1 MAGLSVLILETQ
13 KKQRDRLTEKLEEAG
28 YDVRIAENGQ
38 LLLSEVSTHP
48 PHAVILDIDLPGDE
62 GMHVLKAI
70 HDFLPELPII
80 VEAVDPTVEQAVE
93 VMRRGAHN
101 YISKRSPLAT
111 AVEVLSHALER
122 ERMDAETKEKAKER
136 KIRTFDDPA
145 SLASIDRILAR
156 HHYSDS
162 MLISYM
168 QDIQDELRYLPQEA
182 LRFIARRLN
191 VSLPRVYGI
200 ATFYK
205 SFSLRPR
212 GRYVIQVC
220 MGTACHVR
228 GSGNILQSFEREL
241 GIPSGETTYD
251 ERFSLESVRCVGCCG
266 LAPVFI
272 INGKFYGNMTQ
283 EQVPKVL
290 SKYE

>member
-1 MAGLSVLILETQ
+1 MAVLSVLVLETR
-13 KKQRDRLTEKLEEAG
+13 KKHRDRLRGKLGAAG
-28 YDVRIAENGQ
+28 YEVRLAESGPA
-38 LLLSEVSTHP
+38 LISEVAAAR
-48 PHAVILDIDLPGDE
+48 PHAVVLDIDLPGGD
-62 GMHVLKAI
+62 GLHVLKAV
-70 HDFLPELPII
+70 HDAAPDLPII
-80 VEAVDPTVEQAVE
+80 VEAGEPTVEEAVE
-93 VMRRGAHN
+93 VMRRGAFN
-101 YISKRSPLAT
+101 YISKRSP
-111 AVEVLSHALER
+111 VETLLHVLSQALER
-122 ERMDAETKEKAKER
+122 ERMEAETKEKAREH

-145 SLASIDRILAR
+145 SLAVVDRILAR

-168 QDIQDELRYLPQEA
+168 QDVQQELRYLPQEA

-205 SFSLRPR
+205 SFSLKPR
-212 GRYVIQVC
+212 GKYVIQVC

-228 GSGNILQSFEREL
+228 GGGRILESFEREL
-241 GIPSGETTYD
+241 GVPAGETTYD

-283 EQVPKVL
+283 EQVPRIL
-290 SKYE
+290 AKYE

>member
-1 MAGLSVLILETQ
+1 MAGLSVLVLETQ
-13 KKQRDRLTEKLEEAG
+13 KRQLDRLREKLGEAG
-28 YDVRIAENGQ
+28 YDVRIAESAQ
-38 LLLSEVSTHP
+38 SLISEVSTDP

-62 GMHVLKAI
+62 GLHALKTI
-70 HDFLPELPII
+70 HDVLPELPII
-80 VEAVDPTVEQAVE
+80 VEAAEPTVEEAVE
-93 VMRRGAHN
+93 VMRRGAYN
-101 YISKRSPLAT
+101 YISKRSPATT
-111 AVEVLSHALER
+111 AVEVLSQALEK
-122 ERMDAETKEKAKER
+122 ERMEAETKERARER

-145 SLASIDRILAR
+145 SLAVIDRILAR

-200 ATFYK
+200 ANFYK

-212 GRYVIQVC
+212 GKYVIQVC

-228 GSGNILQSFEREL
+228 GGGKILESFEREL
-241 GIPSGETTYD
+241 AEYLRG
-251 ERFSLESVRCVGCCG
+251 
-266 LAPVFI
+266 
-272 INGKFYGNMTQ
+272 
-283 EQVPKVL
+283 
-290 SKYE
+290 

>member
-1 MAGLSVLILETQ
+1 LAGLSVLILETQ
-13 KKQRDRLTEKLEEAG
+13 KKQRDRLTEKLGEAG
-28 YDVRIAENGQ
+28 YDVRIADSAQ
-38 LLLSEVSTHP
+38 SLLSEVSTDP
-48 PHAVILDIDLPGDE
+48 PHAIILDIDLAGDE
-62 GMHVLKAI
+62 GIHVLKAI
-70 HDFLPELPII
+70 HDILPELPVI
-80 VEAVDPTVEQAVE
+80 VEAIDPTVEQAVE
-93 VMRRGAHN
+93 VMRRGAYN

-122 ERMDAETKEKAKER
+122 ERMEAETKEKAKER

-212 GRYVIQVC
+212 GKYMIQVC

>member
-28 YDVRIAENGQ
+28 YDVRIAESGQ

-62 GMHVLKAI
+62 GMHILKAI
-70 HDFLPELPII
+70 HDILPELPII
-80 VEAVDPTVEQAVE
+80 VEAIDPTVEQAVE
-93 VMRRGAHN
+93 VMRRGAQN

-122 ERMDAETKEKAKER
+122 ERMEAETKEKAKER

-212 GRYVIQVC
+212 GKYMIQVC

-228 GSGNILQSFEREL
+228 GSGNILLSFEREL

>member
-1 MAGLSVLILETQ
+1 LAGLSVLILETQ
-13 KKQRDRLTEKLEEAG
+13 KKQRDRLTEKLEVAG
-28 YDVRIAENGQ
+28 YDVRIAESGQ

-62 GMHVLKAI
+62 GMHILKAI
-70 HDFLPELPII
+70 HDILPELPII
-80 VEAVDPTVEQAVE
+80 VEAIDPTVEQAVE
-93 VMRRGAHN
+93 VMRRGAYN

-122 ERMDAETKEKAKER
+122 ERMEAETKEKAKER

-156 HHYSDS
+156 HHYSGS

-212 GRYVIQVC
+212 GKYMIQVC

>member
-1 MAGLSVLILETQ
+1 MAGLSVLVLETQ
-13 KKQRDRLTEKLEEAG
+13 QKQRDRLRENLGEAG
-28 YDVRIAENGQ
+28 YEVRIADSGQ
-38 LLLSEVSTHP
+38 SLISEVSTAP
-48 PHAVILDIDLPGDE
+48 PHALILDIDLPGDE
-62 GMHVLKAI
+62 GMHVLKAV
-70 HDFLPELPII
+70 HDALPELPII
-80 VEAVDPTVEQAVE
+80 VQAAEPTVEEAVE
-93 VMRRGAHN
+93 VMRRGAYN
-101 YISKRSPLAT
+101 YISKRSPMAT
-111 AVEVLSHALER
+111 AMEVLSRALEK
-122 ERMDAETKEKAKER
+122 ERMEAETKEKARER

-145 SLASIDRILAR
+145 SLAVIDRILAR
-156 HHYSDS
+156 HHYSDA

-212 GRYVIQVC
+212 GKYVIQVC

-228 GSGNILQSFEREL
+228 GGGKILESFEREL
-241 GIPSGETTYD
+241 GVQPGETTYD

-272 INGKFYGNMTQ
+272 VNGKFYGNMTQ
-283 EQVPKVL
+283 EQVPRIL
-290 SKYE
+290 GKYE

>member
-28 YDVRIAENGQ
+28 YDVRIAESGQ

-70 HDFLPELPII
+70 HDILPELPII
-80 VEAVDPTVEQAVE
+80 VEAIDPTVEQAVE

-122 ERMDAETKEKAKER
+122 ERMEAETKEKAKER

-212 GRYVIQVC
+212 GKYMIQVC

>member
-1 MAGLSVLILETQ
+1 LAGLSVLVLETQ
-13 KKQRDRLTEKLEEAG
+13 KKQRDRLTEKLGAAG
-28 YDVRIAENGQ
+28 YDVRIAGSGQ
-38 LLLSEVSTHP
+38 SLISEVSADP

-70 HDFLPELPII
+70 HDVLPEIPII
-80 VEAVDPTVEQAVE
+80 VEALEPTVEQAVE
-93 VMRRGAHN
+93 VMRRGAYN
-101 YISKRSPLAT
+101 YISKRSPVTT
-111 AVEVLSHALER
+111 AVDVVSHALEK
-122 ERMDAETKEKAKER
+122 ERMEAETKERAREH
-136 KIRTFDDPA
+136 KIRTFDDPG
-145 SLASIDRILAR
+145 SLAVIDGILAR
-156 HHYSDS
+156 HHYSKS

-168 QDIQDELRYLPQEA
+168 QDIQEELRYLPQEA

-212 GRYVIQVC
+212 GKYIIQVC

-228 GSGNILQSFEREL
+228 GGGKILESFEREL
-241 GIPSGETTYD
+241 GIPPGETTYD

-283 EQVPKVL
+283 EQVPRVL
-290 SKYE
+290 DKYE

>member
-1 MAGLSVLILETQ
+1 MAGLSVLVLETQ
-13 KKQRDRLTEKLEEAG
+13 KKHLDRLRDKLGAAG
-28 YDVRIAENGQ
+28 YEVRVADSGQ
-38 LLLSEVSTHP
+38 SLISEVSTDP
-48 PHAVILDIDLPGDE
+48 PHAVILDIDIPGGD
-62 GMHVLKAI
+62 GLHLLKAV
-70 HDFLPELPII
+70 HDVLPELPIV
-80 VEAVDPTVEQAVE
+80 VEAAEPTVEEAVE
-93 VMRRGAHN
+93 VMRRGAYN
-101 YISKRSPLAT
+101 YISKRSPVAT
-111 AVEVLSHALER
+111 AVEVLSQALEK
-122 ERMDAETKEKAKER
+122 ERMEAETKEKARER

-145 SLASIDRILAR
+145 SLAVIDRILAR

-168 QDIQDELRYLPQEA
+168 QDIQEELRYLPQEA

-212 GRYVIQVC
+212 GKYVIQVC

-228 GSGNILQSFEREL
+228 GGGKILESFEREL
-241 GIPSGETTYD
+241 GVPPGETTYD

-290 SKYE
+290 GKYE